1 MKALL
6 WVLSFVAVVMQL
18 SMLTCGLWIRR
29 YGADQAGKAFHAN
42 FGIATI
48 IISLV
53 TVIITMI
60 YLLRK

>member
-6 WVLSFVAVVMQL
+6 WVSSVIAVLMQL
-18 SMLTCGLWIRR
+18 SMLTCGLWIRNH
-29 YGADQAGKAFHAN
+29 GADQAGKAFHAN

-48 IISLV
+48 IVSLV